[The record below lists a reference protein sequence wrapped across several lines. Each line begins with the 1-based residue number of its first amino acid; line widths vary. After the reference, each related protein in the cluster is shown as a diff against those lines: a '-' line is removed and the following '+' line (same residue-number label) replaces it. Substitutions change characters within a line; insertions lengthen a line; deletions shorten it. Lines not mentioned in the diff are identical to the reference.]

1 MGNEMLS
8 FLSAI
13 FGPHRA
19 VSIYAFIKTKGLAI
33 LGGVGVIA
41 VAAALLLLNDSGE
54 HEHHSFMT
62 VPVLSATPINGDLKN
77 GVIASVRLPDGS
89 ATSITSTEAPVSQ
102 SVGTSACVEKRIF
115 VESGEPRY
123 RFKLPRYCEAS

>member
-1 MGNEMLS
+1 MLDV
-8 FLSAI
+8 LSKI

-19 VSIYAFIKTKGLAI
+19 VSIYVFLKNYGLAI
-33 LGGVGVIA
+33 AGVLVMAVILCS
-41 VAAALLLLNDSGE
+41 LLLFSGDGE
-54 HEHHSFMT
+54 HEHHSYMT

-102 SVGTSACVEKRIF
+102 TVGTTACVEKR
-115 VESGEPRY
+115 VYESSGEFRY
-123 RFKLPRYCEAS
+123 RFKLPRYCQAG

>member
-1 MGNEMLS
+1 MLNV
-8 FLSAI
+8 LSAV

-19 VSIYAFIKTKGLAI
+19 VSIYAFMKTKGLAV

-41 VAAALLLLNDSGE
+41 VAAALLLLNDDGRHE
-54 HEHHSFMT
+54 HEAFMT

-89 ATSITSTEAPVSQ
+89 ATSISSTEAPISQ
-102 SVGTSACVEKRIF
+102 TVGDSACIEKRVY

>member
-1 MGNEMLS
+1 MLGI
-8 FLSAI
+8 LSTL

-19 VSIYAFIKTKGLAI
+19 VSIYAFLKTWDLPI
-33 LGGVGVIA
+33 IGGVGVIA

-62 VPVLSATPINGDLKN
+62 VPVLSATPINGDFRN

-89 ATSITSTEAPVSQ
+89 ATSLTSTEAPISKTVS
-102 SVGTSACVEKRIF
+102 TSACVEKRVY
-115 VESGEPRY
+115 VETGEPRY
-123 RFKLPRYCEAS
+123 RFKLPRYCEASQ

>member
-1 MGNEMLS
+1 MLNV
-8 FLSAI
+8 LSAI

-19 VSIYAFIKTKGLAI
+19 VSIYAFLKTWGLGLAGGLVMI
-33 LGGVGVIA
+33 VIVTTLFLLG
-41 VAAALLLLNDSGE
+41 DEGE

-89 ATSITSTEAPVSQ
+89 AESITSTEAPVSQ
-102 SVGTSACVEKRIF
+102 TVGTSACVEKR
-115 VESGEPRY
+115 VYVDSGKARY
-123 RFKLPRYCEAS
+123 RFKLPRFCEAS

>member
-1 MGNEMLS
+1 MLN

-19 VSIYAFIKTKGLAI
+19 VSIYAFLKTWGLGLAGGAFMI
-33 LGGVGVIA
+33 LIVTSLF
-41 VAAALLLLNDSGE
+41 LLGDDGE

-62 VPVLSATPINGDLKN
+62 VPVLSATAINGDLKN

-89 ATSITSTEAPVSQ
+89 ATSITSTEAPISQ
-102 SVGTSACVEKRIF
+102 TVGTSACVEKRVY

-123 RFKLPRYCEAS
+123 RFKLPRFCDAG

>member
-1 MGNEMLS
+1 MLNV
-8 FLSAI
+8 LSAV

-19 VSIYAFIKTKGLAI
+19 VSIYAFMKTKGLAV
-33 LGGVGVIA
+33 LGGVGVVA
-41 VAAALLLLNDSGE
+41 VAAALLLLNDDGRHE
-54 HEHHSFMT
+54 HEAFMT

-89 ATSITSTEAPVSQ
+89 ATSISSTEAPISQ
-102 SVGTSACVEKRIF
+102 TVGDKACIEKRVYI
-115 VESGEPRY
+115 ESGEPRY

>member
-1 MGNEMLS
+1 MLNI
-8 FLSAI
+8 LSAI

-19 VSIYAFIKTKGLAI
+19 VSIYAFLKTWGLPI
-33 LGGVGVIA
+33 VGGVGLVSI
-41 VAAALLLLNDSGE
+41 AAALLLLNDDGTHE
-54 HEHHSFMT
+54 HEAFLT

-89 ATSITSTEAPVSQ
+89 ATSISSTEAPISQ
-102 SVGTSACVEKRIF
+102 TVGDSACIEKRVY

>member
-1 MGNEMLS
+1 MLNI
-8 FLSAI
+8 LSAI

-19 VSIYAFIKTKGLAI
+19 VTIYAFLRTWGLLAF
-33 LGGVGVIA
+33 GVVGVIA
-41 VAAALLLLNDSGE
+41 VAAALLLLNDDGTHE
-54 HEHHSFMT
+54 HEAFMT
-62 VPVLSATPINGDLKN
+62 VPVLSATAINGDLKN

-89 ATSITSTEAPVSQ
+89 ATSITSTEAPISQ
-102 SVGTSACVEKRIF
+102 TVGQSACVEKRVY

>member
-1 MGNEMLS
+1 MLS